1 MTVPPNPARLE
12 GVLAQQAHGETVLL
26 RLSDGF
32 YYRVDEV
39 GAFIWEQCD
48 GTRTVDQV
56 VAAVVAEFDAPAA
69 VVATDVREFLSEL
82 VAEQLLVEP
91 A

>member
-1 MTVPPNPARLE
+1 MTVPLTPERLE
-12 GVLAQQAHGETVLL
+12 GVLAQQAHGQTVLL

-69 VVATDVREFLSEL
+69 AVATDVREFLSEL
-82 VAEQLLVEP
+82 SAEQLLVEP